1 MKKILFVV
9 MMALLAIPV
18 VAQEGESQ
26 TVVNQKKGRVPNEK
40 KCAIEVGFLNG
51 GGGLVGVDFEY
62 LIANHLSVQ
71 AGMGA
76 ISFGGAINYHFKP
89 YINSSMISLVYM
101 HQGVGNS
108 YTASWLGPMYTF
120 RAPKI
125 FQVSGG
131 LGLKVGDGP
140 GATSESLKS
149 SASLLFTIGVYFP
162 I

>member
-1 MKKILFVV
+1 MKKFLLIALMAVLTIP
-9 MMALLAIPV
+9 MMAEGTGSLLLN
-18 VAQEGESQ
+18 Q
-26 TVVNQKKGRVPNEK
+26 TKERVPSEK
-40 KCAIEVGFLNG
+40 QCTIAVGFLNG

-62 LIANHLSVQ
+62 LVWNKLSVQ
-71 AGMGA
+71 AGIGA
-76 ISFGGAINYHFKP
+76 VSFGGAVNYHFKP

-101 HQGVGNS
+101 HQGVGDS

-140 GATSESLKS
+140 AATSETIKS

-162 I
+162 L

>member
-1 MKKILFVV
+1 MKKFLFIVLLAV
-9 MMALLAIPV
+9 LAIPMMAEENGTSLL
-18 VAQEGESQ
+18 AQ
-26 TVVNQKKGRVPNEK
+26 TKGRVPSDK

-62 LIANHLSVQ
+62 LVWDRLSVQ
-71 AGMGA
+71 AGIGA
-76 ISFGGAINYHFKP
+76 VSFGGAVNYHFKP
-89 YINSSMISLVYM
+89 YINSSMVSLVYM

-140 GATSESLKS
+140 AATSETLKS

-162 I
+162 L

>member
-1 MKKILFVV
+1 MKKILFFVLVV
-9 MMALLAIPV
+9 MLAVPMT
-18 VAQEGESQ
+18 AQSA
-26 TVVNQKKGRVPNEK
+26 NPKKGRVPNEK

-62 LIANHLSVQ
+62 LFVDHLSVQ
-71 AGMGA
+71 AGIGA

-101 HQGVGNS
+101 HQGVGDS

-120 RAPKI
+120 RAPKV

-140 GATSESLKS
+140 AATSTSLKS

>member
-1 MKKILFVV
+1 MKKFVFV
-9 MMALLAIPV
+9 LVMALLAIPV
-18 VAQEGESQ
+18 IAQETGSQ
-26 TVVNQKKGRVPNEK
+26 SVVNQKRGRVPSEK
-40 KCAIEVGFLNG
+40 QASVAVGFLNG
-51 GGGLVGVDFEY
+51 GGGLVGLDFEY
-62 LIANHLSVQ
+62 MLGKQVSVQ
-71 AGMGA
+71 AGAGFV
-76 ISFGGAINYHFKP
+76 SVGGALNYHFKP

-108 YTASWLGPMYTF
+108 YAASWLGPMYTF

-140 GATSESLKS
+140 AADADTKRA
-149 SASLLFTIGVYFP
+149 SASLMFNIGVYFP